1 MFDGLWFSFMQNNE
15 LTSRIIS
22 FLRFP
27 LSVGVVFIHSD
38 TAAFHDKYLA
48 HGWLW
53 IDYLVSFFAHT
64 LTSVCVPCF
73 FLISGFLF
81 FRQQCFSKD
90 IYKSKLKSRYHSLLK
105 PYLIWN
111 FIGFLIFLV
120 KMHPL
125 LSSHFPSLIG
135 FRVDIEMFLLCFWD
149 TNLPKEINIGGP
161 IDFPLWYVR
170 DLILLV
176 VFSPAIYWL
185 IRKFKIVFIVIMGVV
200 WFLNIHMQIGIPG
213 LSGQSLFFYPL
224 GAYFAINGIDF
235 VKKST
240 EVWWAVP
247 VFFIIAVVKVLF
259 TAEPFSIY
267 LIKVTVVI
275 GCVAVFRV
283 AYFLLEKMQ
292 IKTNI
297 FLSNASFFLFALH
310 GLLITKFMN
319 ISISMIPFESPN
331 IALFLFFV
339 IPVITIFIS
348 LYIYKLLLRFPS
360 VAKPLTGGR

>member
-1 MFDGLWFSFMQNNE
+1 MRNDE
-15 LTSRIIS
+15 LTSRIIN

-27 LSVGVVFIHSD
+27 LVVGVIYIHSD
-38 TAAFHDKYLA
+38 TGGFHSNYLA

-81 FRQQCFSKD
+81 FRQKFFSKD

-111 FIGFLIFLV
+111 FLGFLIFLV

-125 LSSHFPSLIG
+125 FSSNFPSLVG

-149 TNLPKEINIGGP
+149 TNLPKDINIGGP

-185 IRKFKIVFIVIMGVV
+185 IKKLKIVFIAIMGVV
-200 WFLNIHMQIGIPG
+200 WLLNLQMQIGIPS
-213 LSGQSLFFYPL
+213 LSGQSLFFFPL
-224 GAYFAINGIDF
+224 GAYFAITGIDF
-235 VKKST
+235 VEKST
-240 EVWWAVP
+240 YVWWAIP
-247 VFFIIAVVKVLF
+247 VFFILAVAEVLLSMG
-259 TAEPFSIY
+259 PYRIY
-267 LIKVTVVI
+267 LPKATIVV
-275 GCVAVFRV
+275 GCIAVFRG
-283 AYFLLEKMQ
+283 AYLLLERKHF
-292 IKTNI
+292 KTNNN
-297 FLSNASFFLFALH
+297 FLSNASFFVFAFH
-310 GLLITKFMN
+310 GLLISKLMN
-319 ISISMIPFESPN
+319 ISISMIPPDSPN
-331 IALFLFFV
+331 TALSLFFA
-339 IPVITIFIS
+339 IPVITIIIS

-360 VAKPLTGGR
+360 VAKMLTGGR